1 MFRTGALAIESFDD
15 QTQVGTLISVDRF
28 IKILCNTAY
37 EMTLPQEPGL
47 RANRIRHPS
56 PPGHTLSLPARQ
68 RLLSLLRL
76 SDL

>member
-1 MFRTGALAIESFDD
+1 MFRTGAPARESFDD

-28 IKILCNTAY
+28 IKNLCNTAY
-37 EMTLPQEPGL
+37 ETTLPQEPGL
-47 RANRIRHPS
+47 RANRHPS